1 MIQKIEQR
9 FKRLT
14 PLEHVLK
21 RPGRYLGSIKP
32 HTAETWIVKDHKMIR
47 KTLTW
52 SPALLKMF
60 DEIISNS
67 VDHSKRPQGKNLDT
81 IKIAVDRGSGEISVW
96 DNGGI
101 PVEFHKDEK
110 MYVPT
115 LIFGHLL
122 SGENFDDEADTIVT
136 GQNGEGSSL
145 VNIFSTQFVVDT
157 CDGKNQF
164 KQTWTDNMHNVT
176 SPRIIELEHKG
187 FTKISFIPDYVRLE
201 IMPEATTDLEPLA
214 IKLDSGTYEMIV
226 KRVYDIA
233 GCNPHLKIYLNNE
246 PIRVKAFQDYI
257 NLYTDKSEYD
267 SFPVPPDPQGNWQIG
282 VARSDDGFKQVS
294 FVNSTATTQG
304 GTHVDHVVDQVV
316 DKLREHFK
324 VKYKLKDLKPNE
336 IKQHLWIFINATI
349 IRPRYNSQT
358 KENLITEPKEFKV
371 KYEVSDKLIARLL
384 KSDIIESVLTWVE
397 AKAKAAEIMELKRL
411 NKDADKANPRRIL
424 KLEDASLAGKKPE
437 ECYLFICEGDSASKA
452 IISGRDPKTMGSLAL
467 KGKPLNAN
475 SVEVKKLAENEE
487 FFNIIAAM
495 GLKIGQIVKARKH
508 LRYAHLVIT
517 SDADQD
523 GGHIA
528 GLMVSNIHK
537 FWPELF
543 DLGVIHRFFTPI
555 IRVWLKGKKEPM
567 AFETEQDYQAWL
579 AKPGNAE
586 SVKNFKYYKG
596 LGTSTPEDFKG
607 YLSDVNKHLVKI
619 ELDKA
624 TDDGKLINLVFGKEE
639 GSTDRRKDWLAISE
653 DPIILDS

>member
-1 MIQKIEQR
+1 MLELDKTT
-9 FKRLT
+9 KYKKLT
-14 PLEHVLK
+14 DVEHALL
-21 RPGRYLGSIKP
+21 RPGRYIGSVKP
-32 HTAETWIVKDHKMIR
+32 HTAVTWVVDVDPADALDWYNKPPKMVKR
-47 KTLTW
+47 ELTW
-52 SPALLKMF
+52 NPGLIKLF

-67 VDHSKRPQGKNLDT
+67 VDFSKRPEGKHLDT
-81 IKIAVDRGSGEISVW
+81 IKVELNKNTGEMSVH

-101 PVEFHKDEK
+101 PVEMVGTYKE
-110 MYVPT
+110 YVPT
-115 LIFGHLL
+115 LVFGYLR
-122 SGENFDDEADTIVT
+122 SGSNFDDTEDTDGT
-136 GQNGEGSSL
+136 GQNGEGATL
-145 VNIFSTQFVVDT
+145 TNIFSSKFTVET
-157 CDGKNQF
+157 CDSKKRF
-164 KQTWTDNMHNVT
+164 KQTWTNNMRQK
-176 SPRIIELEHKG
+176 SSQQIIDIEDRG
-187 FTKISFIPDYVRLE
+187 YTKITWLPDYDHLG
-201 IMPEATTDLEPLA
+201 A
-214 IKLDSGTYEMIV
+214 KLDDGNYAKLV
-226 KRVYDIA
+226 KRVYDVA
-233 GCNPHLKIYLNNE
+233 GCNPKLKIFLNGHRIKIASFNDY
-246 PIRVKAFQDYI
+246 VK
-257 NLYTDKSEYD
+257 LYTETFEYD
-267 SFPVPPDPQGNWQIG
+267 EAEDWQ
-282 VARSDDGFKQVS
+282 VAVAKSDEGFKQIS
-294 FVNSTATTQG
+294 FVNATETAIG
-304 GTHVDHVVDQVV
+304 GTHIDYVVDQII

-324 VKYKLKDLKPNE
+324 TKYKIKDLKPSE
-336 IKQHLWIFINATI
+336 IKQHIHLFINARI
-349 IRPRYNSQT
+349 IKPRYDSQT
-358 KENLITEPKEFKV
+358 KENLITEPKEYKTAY
-371 KYEVSDKLIARLL
+371 KVSDKMIARLL

-397 AKAKAAEIMELKRL
+397 AKAKAIEIMELKRL

-475 SVEVKKLAENEE
+475 SVEVKKLADNEE

-495 GLKIGQIVKARKH
+495 GLKIGEQVKARKH

-543 DLGVIHRFFTPI
+543 DLGVVHRFFTPI
-555 IRVWLKGKKEPM
+555 IRVWLKGKKEPV
-567 AFETEQDYQAWL
+567 AFETEQDYEAWL
-579 AKPGNAE
+579 VKPGHAD

-619 ELDKA
+619 ELDVDA
-624 TDDGKLINLVFGKEE
+624 GDGKLINLVFGKEE

-653 DPIILDS
+653 DPIFEEDDV

>member
-1 MIQKIEQR
+1 MQKKSIEQKY
-9 FKRLT
+9 KRLT

-32 HTAETWIVKDHKMIR
+32 HTGETWICDSGKMVR
-47 KTLTW
+47 KELTW

-67 VDHSKRPQGKNLDT
+67 VDHSKRPEGKHLDT
-81 IKIAVDRGSGEISVW
+81 IKVEYNPETGVIIVW

-101 PVEFHKDEK
+101 PVEYHKDEK

-122 SGENFDDEADTIVT
+122 SGENFDDDADTVVT

-145 VNIFSTQFVVDT
+145 VNIFSTAFTVET
-157 CDGKNQF
+157 SDGKKRF
-164 KQTWTDNMHNVT
+164 KQVWTENMHKHT
-176 SPRIIELEHKG
+176 EPQIIDMPDVGH
-187 FTKISFIPDYVRLE
+187 TKITFTPDYKRLE
-201 IMPEATTDLEPLA
+201 TELSWDNIL
-214 IKLDSGTYEMIV
+214 MIV
-226 KRVYDIA
+226 KRIYDIA
-233 GCNPHLKIYLNNE
+233 GCNPHLKLYINGT
-246 PIRVKAFQDYI
+246 RVKIDSFKDYI
-257 NLYTDKSEYD
+257 KLYTDKFEHD
-267 SFPVPPDPQGNWQIG
+267 EFPIPPDPQGAWDIG
-282 VARSDDGFKQVS
+282 IARSDDGFKQVS

-304 GTHVDHVVDQVV
+304 GTHVDHVVEQVV
-316 DKLREHFK
+316 DRLREHFK
-324 VKYKLKDLKPNE
+324 TKYKLKDLKPNE
-336 IKQHLWIFINATI
+336 IKQHLWVFINATI

-358 KENLITEPKEFKV
+358 KENLITEPKEYKV
-371 KYEVSDKLIARLL
+371 KYEVSDKLIAKLL

-424 KLEDASLAGKKPE
+424 KLEDASLAGKKPD

-475 SVEVKKLAENEE
+475 SVEVKKLADNEE

-495 GLKIGQIVKARKH
+495 GLKIGEVVKAKKN
-508 LRYAHLVIT
+508 LRYSHLVIT

-555 IRVWLKGKKEPM
+555 IRVWLKGKKEPVS
-567 AFETEQDYQAWL
+567 FETDQDYQAWL
-579 AKPGNAE
+579 AKPGHAE

-619 ELDKA
+619 ELDK
-624 TDDGKLINLVFGKEE
+624 TVDDGKLINLVFGKEE

-653 DPIILDS
+653 DPIILDD

>member
-1 MIQKIEQR
+1 MTIEKR
-9 FKRLT
+9 YKRLT

-32 HTAETWIVKDHKMIR
+32 HTAETWVVKDGKMAR

-67 VDHSKRPQGKNLDT
+67 VDHSKRPEGKHLDT
-81 IKIAVDRGSGEISVW
+81 IKVTVDRAAGEVTIL

-101 PVEFHKDEK
+101 PVEYHKDEK

-122 SGENFDDEADTIVT
+122 SGENFDDEADTVVT

-145 VNIFSTQFVVDT
+145 VNIFSTKFVVET
-157 CDGKNQF
+157 CDGKNRF
-164 KQTWTDNMHNVT
+164 KQTWTNNMHKVS
-176 SPRIIELEHKG
+176 SPTIVEMADKG
-187 FTKISFIPDYVRLE
+187 FTKITFAPDLERLE
-201 IMPEATTDLEPLA
+201 A
-214 IKLDSGTYEMIV
+214 KLDDDTYAMIV

-233 GCNPHLKIYLNNE
+233 GCNPHLKLWMDGS
-246 PIRVKAFQDYI
+246 RVEVKNFSDYI
-257 NLYTDKSEYD
+257 SLYADKFEYD
-267 SFPVPPDPQGNWQIG
+267 TFPVPPDAQGSWQVG
-282 VARSDDGFKQVS
+282 VAKSEDGFKHVT

-304 GTHVDHVVDQVV
+304 GTHVDHVLDQIV
-316 DKLREHFK
+316 DKLRDHFRT
-324 VKYKLKDLKPNE
+324 KYKLKDLKPSE
-336 IKQHLWIFINATI
+336 IKQHIWLFINATI

-358 KENLITEPKEFKV
+358 KENLITEPKEYKV
-371 KYEVSDKLIARLL
+371 KYEVSDKLIAKLL

-397 AKAKAAEIMELKRL
+397 AKAKAAEIMELKKL

-424 KLEDASLAGKKPE
+424 KLEDASLAGKRPE
-437 ECYLFICEGDSASKA
+437 ECYLFIAEGDSAAKS
-452 IISGRDPKTMGSLAL
+452 IISGRNPKTMGSLAL

-475 SVEVKKLAENEE
+475 SVEVKRLADNEE

-495 GLKIGQIVKARKH
+495 GLKIGEKVKKRTD

-517 SDADQD
+517 SDADHD

-528 GLMVSNIHK
+528 GLLVSNIYK

-543 DLGVIHRFFTPI
+543 ELGVVHRFFTPVI
-555 IRVWLKGKKEPM
+555 KVWLKGSKKDPLS
-567 AFETEQDYQAWL
+567 FETEQDYRAWL
-579 AKPGNAE
+579 AKPENAA

-596 LGTSTPEDFKG
+596 LGTSTAEDFKG
-607 YLSDVNKHLVKI
+607 YLSKIDDHLVR
-619 ELDKA
+619 LDLQA
-624 TDDGKLINLVFGKEE
+624 EDGKLINLVFGKED
-639 GSTDRRKDWLAISE
+639 GSTDRRKVWLDISA
-653 DPIILDS
+653 DKIDLD

>member
-1 MIQKIEQR
+1 MTQKIEQR

-32 HTAETWIVKDHKMIR
+32 HTAETWVVKQDPNAAFHDKMEKR
-47 KTLTW
+47 ELTW

-67 VDHSKRPQGKNLDT
+67 VDHSKRPQGKSLNT
-81 IKIAVDRGSGEISVW
+81 IKVTVDRATGEISVW

-101 PVEFHKDEK
+101 PVEYHKDEK
-110 MYVPT
+110 MHVPT

-145 VNIFSTQFVVDT
+145 VNIFSTKFTVDT
-157 CDGKNQF
+157 CDGKKQF
-164 KQTWTDNMHNVT
+164 KQTWTENMHKVT
-176 SPRIIELEHKG
+176 DPLIVELDNKG
-187 FTKISFIPDYVRLE
+187 YTKITFMPDYGRLE
-201 IMPEATTDLEPLA
+201 T
-214 IKLDSGTYEMIV
+214 KLDDDNYAMIL

-233 GCNPHLKIYLNNE
+233 GCNPHLKLSINGDA
-246 PIRVKAFQDYI
+246 VKVHTFSDYI
-257 NLYTDKSEYD
+257 GLYTDKSEYD
-267 SFPVPPDPQGNWQIG
+267 SFPVPPDPQGNWQVG
-282 VARSDDGFKQVS
+282 VARSEDGFKQVS

-304 GTHVDHVVDQVV
+304 GTHVDHVVEQIV

-324 VKYKLKDLKPNE
+324 TKYKLKDLKPNE

-475 SVEVKKLAENEE
+475 SVEVKKLADNEE

-495 GLKIGQIVKARKH
+495 GLKIGETVKNRKN
-508 LRYAHLVIT
+508 LRYSHLVIT

-543 DLGVIHRFFTPI
+543 ELGVVHRFFTPI
-555 IRVWLKGKKEPM
+555 IRVWLKGKKEPI

-579 AKPGNAE
+579 AKPGHAE

-619 ELDKA
+619 ELDQA
-624 TDDGKLINLVFGKEE
+624 SDDGKLINLVFGKEE

-653 DPIILDS
+653 DPIILD

>member
-1 MIQKIEQR
+1 MNQKVEQR

-14 PLEHVLK
+14 QVEHVLK

-32 HTAETWIVKDHKMIR
+32 HTAETWVVRQDSSAAFHDKMEKR
-47 KTLTW
+47 ELTW

-67 VDHSKRPQGKNLDT
+67 VDHSKRPQGKSLNT
-81 IKIAVDRGSGEISVW
+81 IKVTVDRESGEISVW

-101 PVEFHKDEK
+101 PVTDWTDPNTGETMK
-110 MYVPT
+110 VPT
-115 LIFGHLL
+115 LIFGYLL
-122 SGENFDDEADTIVT
+122 SGENFDDEADTVVT

-145 VNIFSTQFVVDT
+145 VNIFSTKFVVDT
-157 CDGKNQF
+157 CDGKKQL
-164 KQTWTDNMHNVT
+164 KQTWTENMHKVT
-176 SPRIIELEHKG
+176 EPMIVELPNKG
-187 FTKISFIPDYVRLE
+187 YTKITFAPDYERLE
-201 IMPEATTDLEPLA
+201 T
-214 IKLDSGTYEMIV
+214 KLDDDNYAMIL
-226 KRVYDIA
+226 KRMYDIA
-233 GCNPHLKIYLNNE
+233 GCNPHLKLFIDGQL
-246 PIRVKAFQDYI
+246 IKVHSFTDYI
-257 NLYTDKSEYD
+257 GLYTDKSEYD
-267 SFPVPPDPQGNWQIG
+267 TFPTPPDPQGNWQIG
-282 VARSDDGFKQVS
+282 VARSEDGFKQVS

-304 GTHVDHVVDQVV
+304 GTHVDHVVEQIV
-316 DKLREHFK
+316 DRLREHFK
-324 VKYKLKDLKPNE
+324 TKYKLKDLKPNE
-336 IKQHLWIFINATI
+336 IKQHLWVFINATI
-349 IRPRYNSQT
+349 IRPRYDSQT
-358 KENLITEPKEFKV
+358 KEHLITEPKEYKV
-371 KYEVSDKLIARLL
+371 KYEVSDKLIAKLL

-452 IISGRDPKTMGSLAL
+452 IISGRNPKTMGSLAL

-475 SVEVKKLAENEE
+475 SVEVKKLADNEE

-495 GLKIGQIVKARKH
+495 GLKIGEPVKAKKH

-543 DLGVIHRFFTPI
+543 DLGVVHRFFTPI
-555 IRVWLKGKKEPM
+555 IRVWLKGKKDPV
-567 AFETEQDYQAWL
+567 AFETEQDYEAWL
-579 AKPGNAE
+579 AKPGHAE

-596 LGTSTPEDFKG
+596 LGTSTPADFKE

-619 ELDKA
+619 ELNNEAGDS
-624 TDDGKLINLVFGKEE
+624 KLINLVFGKED

-653 DPIILDS
+653 DPIFAEEA